1 MSTSQSKYWN
11 HERLEIEGTFDLSAA
26 AAVLTLT
33 YPGGSTKTVR
43 GIGMSVVKN
52 GTGTYDVTC
61 KMSTIGGPVFQPVEL
76 LDGQANFIGA
86 TVATTLD
93 ARIQSV
99 ATVAATGDLLIK
111 VITAQTTGAPADT
124 TGAIT
129 VAFHVVINTARD
141 VVPL

>member
-1 MSTSQSKYWN
+1 MSTNQSKFWN

-26 AAVLTLT
+26 AAVLVLT

-61 KMSTIGGPVFQPVEL
+61 KASSTLGPVFQPVEL
-76 LDGQANFIGA
+76 LDGQANFIGL
-86 TVATTLD
+86 TLGTDLD

-99 ATVAATGDLLIK
+99 TTVAATGDLLIK
-111 VITAQTTGAPADT
+111 VITAQTSGAPADT
-124 TGAIT
+124 TAAIT
-129 VAFHVVINTARD
+129 VAFHVVIATARD